1 MLGLIGLFL
10 CTDRGKTL
18 NISLSLPDLAWLWS
32 THITHYF
39 SGISVWSAQDRG
51 AVSWCRTMCSSLQV
65 CYTGILLLR
74 TLCYWLSLTACQ
86 CLISAGIGRSGTFVM
101 VDSVLKEV
109 MTFLQKSSNM
119 TTFCKFLPQLPN
131 ELFVS
136 DMQTKTKSINSK
148 TVFNC

>member
-1 MLGLIGLFL
+1 
-10 CTDRGKTL
+10 
-18 NISLSLPDLAWLWS
+18 
-32 THITHYF
+32 
-39 SGISVWSAQDRG
+39 
-51 AVSWCRTMCSSLQV
+51 MCSSLQV
-65 CYTGILLLR
+65 CYTGISLLR
-74 TLCYWLSLTACQ
+74 TLCYCLSLTACVACQ

-136 DMQTKTKSINSK
+136 DRQTKTKSIN
-148 TVFNC
+148 TVKHCSIVKEEHIFRWMTLKFKIYSGLFAFINFSLLIIKI